1 MGDLPERKAML
12 TDRSLLLL
20 LLAVLIQLW
29 GLGAVYGTLAPS
41 GRWEH
46 FLVRQALWAAVSF
59 IALLAL
65 WRVPFRVLLRHAPA
79 AGGASLALLL
89 LLPWLGTRVNGMA
102 GWYECL
108 RLTVQ
113 PSELV
118 KGFFLLFLTW
128 VLTRT
133 AGRAEGRSLW
143 AALVIAA
150 YCFLILL
157 QPDWGTAFVYA
168 LGGLGALYFG
178 RASRRFLGLFAA
190 VGALGMAAAAAA
202 HPYMLRRIAVFLNP
216 AFDPGGAGWHQH
228 QFAIAAA
235 RGEWCGVKG
244 EMAAWSAGFLPLSH
258 NDSIYAAMT
267 EMLGVLGAGLL
278 LFLFAVWFRQ
288 WFRLAEN
295 CRAPE
300 RKLCI
305 EASAAMVLM
314 QTLLHIFV
322 NLALVPPTGITL
334 PLVSYG
340 GSSML
345 GTMLMLA
352 ISLSAA
358 REELLTLPDSA
369 PQR

>member
-1 MGDLPERKAML
+1 MGDLPDRKAML
-12 TDRSLLLL
+12 IDRSLLLL

-41 GRWEH
+41 GRWAH
-46 FLVRQALWAAVSF
+46 FLARQSLWAAVSF
-59 IALLAL
+59 MVLLTV
-65 WRVPFRVLLRHAPA
+65 WRVPFWVLLRHAPA
-79 AGGASLALLL
+79 AGVAALAVLL
-89 LLPWLGTRVNGMA
+89 LLPWFGTRINGMA
-102 GWYECL
+102 GWYQCL
-108 RLTVQ
+108 HWTVQ

-128 VLTRT
+128 ALTRT
-133 AGRAEGRSLW
+133 AGRALW
-143 AALVIAA
+143 AAPVIAA

-178 RASRRFLGLFAA
+178 RASKRLLGLFAA
-190 VGALGMAAAAAA
+190 GGALGMAAVAAA
-202 HPYMLRRIAVFLNP
+202 HPYMLRRIASFLNP
-216 AFDPGGAGWHQH
+216 ALDPGGAGWHQH

-235 RGEWCGVKG
+235 RGGWCGVKG

-278 LFLFAVWFRQ
+278 LFLFAVWFWQ
-288 WFRLAEN
+288 WFRLAEI

-305 EASAAMVLM
+305 EASAAMVLL

-358 REELLTLPDSA
+358 REERLTLPEPTRRS
-369 PQR
+369 